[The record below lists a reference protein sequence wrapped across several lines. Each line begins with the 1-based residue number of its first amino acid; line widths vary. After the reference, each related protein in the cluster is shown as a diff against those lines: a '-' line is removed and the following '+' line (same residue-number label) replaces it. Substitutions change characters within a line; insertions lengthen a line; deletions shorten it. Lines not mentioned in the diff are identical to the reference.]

1 MKIPTLLYYI
11 SVVSLSHAYNTAAS
25 ESENN
30 INLMLSFNNCFHD
43 VSSENKCWQNLLIE
57 AVPEKMYDFGVHY
70 ANGDGVKQD
79 FTKGRYW
86 IHKAALSGYPLAQ
99 YNLGV
104 MFFDGI
110 GGIQSQRCAT
120 HWLDKAALDEGDT
133 GLMARQALQAVS
145 EFPAQS
151 SVRVYRPMTGPECEQ
166 LPISDF
172 LEEYHLTEDE
182 SRSLTH
188 EAQQEQPAF
197 AEQAWQEDAQLT
209 FNVGLDVLVASTL
222 EQMPP
227 VRTANEPP
235 ILPAFTLAP
244 QAEVKAPPIFRE
256 KMGQYFVSLGHALL
270 GQADE
275 QTPYAENRHDIK
287 PETSIETS
295 QTPEPERE
303 VASFVVV
310 ENTPDKPR
318 DSEGDNANQ
327 TVRDLE
333 QESPLFVARVLEHS
347 VRTLYDSLDLM
358 AAPSA
363 SQQKDVVQSA
373 PMEVETYQA
382 PVEAQDLP
390 HEDQASAL
398 GTDRNIDAASPI
410 AVPPIM
416 AENVPLKRD
425 TCPSEGGPAL
435 PIAPEEI
442 KTEPKLV
449 AKKVVRPLN
458 LGGALKN
465 APKSHYTL
473 QLSSASQ
480 AEPLLALAKKQKLS
494 NYLVYETQRHG
505 RRWYV
510 LVYGEY
516 AGMTQ
521 AKQALQQLPS
531 ALKKDTPWI
540 RSLAHVHTEL

>member
-11 SVVSLSHAYNTAAS
+11 SVVSLSHAYNAAAS

-43 VSSENKCWQNLLIE
+43 VSNENKCWQKLLIE

-110 GGIQSQRCAT
+110 GGIQSQQCAT

-133 GLMARQALQAVS
+133 GLMAKQALQAVS

-151 SVRVYRPMTGPECEQ
+151 SVRVYRPMTGQECEQ

-172 LEEYHLTEDE
+172 LEEYHLTEDK
-182 SRSLTH
+182 SHSLAH
-188 EAQQEQPAF
+188 EDQQEQPAF
-197 AEQAWQEDAQLT
+197 AEQAWQEDAQFT
-209 FNVGLDVLVASTL
+209 FNVGLDVLAASTP
-222 EQMPP
+222 EQIPP
-227 VRTANEPP
+227 VETANEPP
-235 ILPAFTLAP
+235 LLPVPALAP
-244 QAEVKAPPIFRE
+244 QAEVKAPSIFRE
-256 KMGQYFVSLGHALL
+256 KMGHYFVSLGHALL
-270 GQADE
+270 GQEDK
-275 QTPYAENRHDIK
+275 QTLYAENKHEIK
-287 PETSIETS
+287 PGASIEAS
-295 QTPEPERE
+295 QVPEPARE
-303 VASFVVV
+303 EASFVVV
-310 ENTPDKPR
+310 ENIPDKPG
-318 DSEGDNANQ
+318 DSEGDHANQ

-333 QESPLFVARVLEHS
+333 PEAPLFVARVLERS
-347 VRTLYDSLDLM
+347 VRTPYDNLDLM
-358 AAPSA
+358 AAPSTG
-363 SQQKDVVQSA
+363 QQEDDAQSA
-373 PMEVETYQA
+373 PMDVETHQA

-390 HEDQASAL
+390 HEDKASAL
-398 GTDRNIDAASPI
+398 GTDSNIDVASPI
-410 AVPPIM
+410 AVPPIVV
-416 AENVPLKRD
+416 EDVPLKRD
-425 TCPSEGGPAL
+425 TRPSEAVSAL
-435 PIAPEEI
+435 PLTPEEI
-442 KTEPKLV
+442 KTEPKLE
-449 AKKVVRPLN
+449 AKKVASPLN

-480 AEPLLALAKKQKLS
+480 AEPLLALAKKQRLS

-521 AKQALQQLPS
+521 ARQALQQLPS